1 MHQAHST
8 ACNKNHH
15 RPPGNIAYQG
25 RRIPKTSETPS
36 SFIARRMFTSTLK
49 KVGIPWNI
57 LVQEMR
63 AGVGGGWVGGG
74 VSRQTTRTREPRSFG
89 ERTGDE
95 TLGTRRKRGTGG
107 CKGEGEVA
115 VGQSKPGERK
125 EGKGSSVAGSGDLAR
140 RPATEA
146 GGELKRQYR
155 RKLIIGVR
163 CTREENKIQ
172 ASSDCCFQLNPSC
185 ATLST

>member
-1 MHQAHST
+1 MSL
-8 ACNKNHH
+8 
-15 RPPGNIAYQG
+15 QG
-25 RRIPKTSETPS
+25 EWAVRR
-36 SFIARRMFTSTLK
+36 
-49 KVGIPWNI
+49 GG
-57 LVQEMR
+57 R
-63 AGVGGGWVGGG
+63 AGGYLGKRLELGNRGRLGNVRETKRWKLEGNAAPRRELVGG
-74 VSRQTTRTREPRSFG
+74 
-89 ERTGDE
+89 
-95 TLGTRRKRGTGG
+95 
-107 CKGEGEVA
+107 
-115 VGQSKPGERK
+115 GQSKPGERK

-140 RPATEA
+140 RPATA